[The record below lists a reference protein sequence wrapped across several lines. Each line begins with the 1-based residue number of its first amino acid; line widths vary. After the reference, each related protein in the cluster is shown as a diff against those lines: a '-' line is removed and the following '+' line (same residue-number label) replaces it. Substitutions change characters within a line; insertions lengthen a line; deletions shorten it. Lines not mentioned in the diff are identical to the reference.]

1 MPRDVEYLREIL
13 EAIDSIQDVLSFA
26 DFDRLMQTR
35 YLRSAILHELTV
47 IGEACARLPGRS
59 LRTPSGRSAE
69 SIS

>member
-35 YLRSAILHELTV
+35 YLRSAILHE
-47 IGEACARLPGRS
+47 
-59 LRTPSGRSAE
+59 
-69 SIS
+69 